1 MFHPHIGNCRSRGFC
16 GLFSETETIVQTSLH
31 VTQAYRLHRSPVS
44 RDVINYTY
52 IDRNNIHYSWVSQRQ
67 SYFPP
72 FQHDE
77 KILNNR
83 PPLQTSAFQRSRLT
97 LKRLKSE
104 LLSYQGITS
113 RDQHVSNCWWL
124 CGFRALCFCYVFV
137 LRDKAGAFK
146 PFRWSYSVHLEWMGV
161 YRVTRRI
168 RLDRVSLNTCSAF
181 TSACVFRLI
190 LSPSQKENP
199 SISMRLWFMVLHSK
213 KGGGRKK
220 TRLST
225 LFPKRN
231 RLTFLKACG
240 A

>member
-1 MFHPHIGNCRSRGFC
+1 MSLRPTGS
-16 GLFSETETIVQTSLH
+16 TEPQ
-31 VTQAYRLHRSPVS
+31 SPVS

-52 IDRNNIHYSWVSQRQ
+52 IDRNNIHYSWASQRQ

-83 PPLQTSAFQRSRLT
+83 PPLQTSAFQRRRLT

-104 LLSYQGITS
+104 LLSYQGITA

-124 CGFRALCFCYVFV
+124 CGFRGRCFCFVFV

-146 PFRWSYSVHLEWMGV
+146 PFRWSYSVHLAWTGV
-161 YRVTRRI
+161 YGVSRRTR
-168 RLDRVSLNTCSAF
+168 LGRVSYNTCSAF
-181 TSACVFRLI
+181 SSACVFRLI
-190 LSPSQKENP
+190 LSPSQREKPEYLYK
-199 SISMRLWFMVLHSK
+199 ITIHGFYIVR
-213 KGGGRKK
+213 KGGGAK
-220 TRLST
+220 RLDYLT

-231 RLTFLKACG
+231 RLTSLKARG